1 VVDDDLA
8 ETPKDFT
15 QVSPQSLAIRVKR
28 ENFADLVKSLKGQ
41 NVQIA
46 LDSIATDCN
55 ALRSGHQVLRLF
67 IDPARAAALI
77 AS

>member
-28 ENFADLVKSLKGQ
+28 ENFADLVKSMKGQ

-55 ALRSGHQVLRLF
+55 ALRSGHQVLRSSS
-67 IDPARAAALI
+67 IRRARPR
-77 AS
+77 